1 MTIPISPF
9 TTARNPDG
17 TYSLTLAQLTSVFL
31 NEIETLLGP
40 RNPNYTYVGI
50 EFDTTQNATPHIW
63 FPHVGHPDR
72 DEGKPSNHI
81 VIRLTDQAQTD
92 ANLAI
97 WQLAHECVHLIDP
110 WNIQAEGRQS
120 NYLEEGLATWY
131 QNTIIQDIPN
141 NLPQYVEAKSLV
153 EPHMPDLAATIKHLR
168 TNHNLR
174 IGAIDNPDLL
184 LKHCPN
190 LDSNAAEI
198 LCRRFPS
205 NS

>member
-1 MTIPISPF
+1 MTISLSPF
-9 TTARNPDG
+9 TTSRNPDD

-40 RNPNYTYVGI
+40 RDPNYTYVGI
-50 EFDTTQNATPHIW
+50 EFDATPNASPRIW

-72 DEGKPSNHI
+72 DEAKPANHI
-81 VIRLTDQAQTD
+81 IIRLTETAQSN

-110 WNIQAEGRQS
+110 WNIQAEGCPS
-120 NYLEEGLATWY
+120 NYLEEGIATWY

-141 NLPQYVEAKSLV
+141 NLPQYAEAKSLV
-153 EPHMPDLAATIKHLR
+153 EPHMPHLAQTIKHLR

-174 IGAIDNPDLL
+174 ISAVEYPDLL
-184 LKHCPN
+184 LKHCPTMSPN
-190 LDSNAAEI
+190 TAKI
-198 LCRRFPS
+198 LCRRFPIT
-205 NS
+205 

>member
-1 MTIPISPF
+1 MTIPLSPF
-9 TTARNPDG
+9 TTSRNPDD

-40 RNPNYTYVGI
+40 RDPNYTYVGL
-50 EFDTTQNATPHIW
+50 EFDSTPNATPHIW

-72 DEGKPSNHI
+72 DESKPANHI
-81 VIRLTDQAQTD
+81 IIRLTETAQSN

-110 WNIQAEGRQS
+110 WNIQAEGRPS
-120 NYLEEGLATWY
+120 NYLEEGIATWY
-131 QNTIIQDIPN
+131 QNTIIQNIPN

-153 EPHMPDLAATIKHLR
+153 EPHMPQLAQTIKHLR

-174 IGAIDNPDLL
+174 ISAIDDPDIL
-184 LKHCPN
+184 LKHYP
-190 LDSNAAEI
+190 DIDTKAADR
-198 LCRRFPS
+198 LCQRFDLA
-205 NS
+205 

>member
-40 RNPNYTYVGI
+40 RDPSYTYVGI

-72 DEGKPSNHI
+72 DEAKASNHI
-81 VIRLTDQAQTD
+81 IIRLTETAQTN

-120 NYLEEGLATWY
+120 SYLEEGIATWY
-131 QNTIIQDIPN
+131 QNTIIQDISN

-153 EPHMPDLAATIKHLR
+153 EPHMPDLATTIKHLR

-174 IGAIDNPDLL
+174 ISTIDNPDLL
-184 LKHCPN
+184 LRHCPDM
-190 LDSNAAEI
+190 DSEAAEK
-198 LCRRFPS
+198 LCQRFETA
-205 NS
+205 